1 MPHGPALSGGIAWD
15 VPGRRCGFRTP
26 AVCWRRGVRS
36 TSYSDPVTFPFVDLF
51 AGIGGFHAALSAVGG
66 RAVLASEIDPAPAA
80 VYERNWGLRPAGDV
94 TALASD
100 PARLVPAHA
109 ILAGGFPCQPFSKSG
124 FQRGMS
130 ELRGRMVNEVL
141 RILQVHNPPVIMLE
155 NVRNI
160 AGPRQTEVWGAVVTG
175 LREAGYRVPSAPAV
189 YSPHLLP
196 PDRGGAPQVRERVY
210 IMGTY
215 VGRDRALRETDVE
228 PIVTLKKPMEGW
240 RASDWDLQRDVL
252 EPEHAIQHRERY
264 LLSEEEQG
272 WIEVWNDFLRRTR
285 GVHLPGFPLW
295 SAYWEDGRTVDPA
308 APAWK
313 KVLEAK
319 NIAFYHD
326 NRRAIRAWLEANPQ
340 LRSFPASRQKL
351 EWQAQDAP
359 RDLRACLL
367 HLRPSGIR
375 AKKLNYTPALVAMA
389 QTPVLGP
396 WARRMTPRE
405 AARLQGF
412 PDWFDFGDQRAAL
425 TYKQLGNAVNVG
437 AVYHV
442 LREHVLR
449 DREDIAT
456 SPLGRYV
463 VEAVLNAPVSPLVP
477 RPSRVPPQPIEHV
490 LDPVG
495 G

>member
-1 MPHGPALSGGIAWD
+1 M
-15 VPGRRCGFRTP
+15 
-26 AVCWRRGVRS
+26 
-36 TSYSDPVTFPFVDLF
+36 TFPFVDLF
-51 AGIGGFHAALSAVGG
+51 AGIGGFHGALSAVGG
-66 RAVLASEIDPAPAA
+66 RAVLASEIDAAPAA
-80 VYERNWGLRPAGDV
+80 VYERNWGLKPAGDV
-94 TALASD
+94 TSLAAD
-100 PARLVPAHA
+100 PGRLVPEHA

-124 FQRGMS
+124 HQRGMS

-141 RILQVHNPPVIMLE
+141 RILQVHKPPVIMLE

-160 AGPRQTEVWGAVVTG
+160 VGPRQRSVWTAVVTG
-175 LREAGYRVPSAPAV
+175 LREAGYRVPDAPAI

-215 VGRDRALRETDVE
+215 VGRGRALRETNVQ
-228 PIVTLKKPMEGW
+228 PVVTPRTRVEGW
-240 RASDWDLQRDVL
+240 SPSDWDLQRDLL
-252 EPEHAIQHRERY
+252 EPEHAIQQRERY
-264 LLSEEEQG
+264 LLTDEEQA
-272 WIEVWNDFLRRTR
+272 WIEVWNDFLQRTR
-285 GVHLPGFPLW
+285 DVHLPGFPLW
-295 SAYWEDGRTVDPA
+295 SAYWEDSRAVDA
-308 APAWK
+308 TAPAWK
-313 KVLEAK
+313 QVLEAK
-319 NIAFYHD
+319 NIAFYEA
-326 NRRAIRAWLEANPQ
+326 NRRVIRAWLKANPR

-375 AKKLNYTPALVAMA
+375 AKKLTYTPALVAMA

-396 WARRMTPRE
+396 WGRRITPRE

-412 PDWFDFGDQRAAL
+412 PDWFDFGSQRDAL
-425 TYKQLGNAVNVG
+425 TYKQLGNAVNIG
-437 AVYHV
+437 TVYYV

-449 DREDIAT
+449 DSEDIGAT
-456 SPLGRYV
+456 SLGREV

-477 RPSRVPPQPIEHV
+477 RPSGFPAAHVERV
-490 LDPVG
+490 LDPIG